1 MHGEARI
8 VAPGPHDGVALA
20 DPVEGEVTFKARGL
34 ESGGALCVSERELAP
49 GAAVPSHV
57 HDGQEEA
64 LYVLAG
70 QLRVRLGERTYPCA
84 AGGFLLIPRGT
95 PHAIENACDAPAR
108 VLAVLAPASA

>member
-8 VAPGPHDGVALA
+8 VALGPHDGVALA

-34 ESGGALCVSERELAP
+34 ESGGAL
-49 GAAVPSHV
+49 PSHV